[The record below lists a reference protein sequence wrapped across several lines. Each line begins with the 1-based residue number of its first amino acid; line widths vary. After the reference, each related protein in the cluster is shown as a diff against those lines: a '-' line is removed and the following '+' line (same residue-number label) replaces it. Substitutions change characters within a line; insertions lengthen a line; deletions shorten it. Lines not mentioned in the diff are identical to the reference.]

1 MNVKLVADSIIKIAG
16 LKEKFTKAIE
26 EYSGNKVEKIK
37 FVQDPKVPGTYA
49 IRTTLDGE
57 QQDWLIVHYKH
68 EWTDKE
74 AAEQLEEIEFDSWPP
89 VSGGLKFF

>member
-1 MNVKLVADSIIKIAG
+1 
-16 LKEKFTKAIE
+16 
-26 EYSGNKVEKIK
+26 
-37 FVQDPKVPGTYA
+37 
-49 IRTTLDGE
+49 
-57 QQDWLIVHYKH
+57 LIVHYKH